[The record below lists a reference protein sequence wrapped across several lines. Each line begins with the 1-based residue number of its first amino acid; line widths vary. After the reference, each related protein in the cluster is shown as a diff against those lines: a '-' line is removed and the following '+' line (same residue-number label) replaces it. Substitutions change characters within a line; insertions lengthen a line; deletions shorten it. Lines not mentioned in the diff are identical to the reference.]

1 MLLLQRA
8 SMFFIPCE
16 NQRIVFF
23 IKVQCYPEVLFNR
36 QVLVFF
42 KTSEEVCILIQN
54 NLKYKSVF
62 YFFISR
68 IRVQCQYQSFKM
80 NSCIISQRPDI
91 LLKFPN
97 YFQILMLL
105 LHLSLK
111 GNVFKKLKTSLL
123 SLEACSSRLFCFY
136 KQCFFYIKEEVLF
149 ESSLVRNHRALTSRH
164 LLVQVFEQIS
174 QIVLVFLLLTLNK

>member
-42 KTSEEVCILIQN
+42 KTSD
-54 NLKYKSVF
+54 LKKSVF

-68 IRVQCQYQSFKM
+68 ITVQCQYQSFKM

-136 KQCFFYIKEEVLF
+136 KQYFFYIKEEVLF